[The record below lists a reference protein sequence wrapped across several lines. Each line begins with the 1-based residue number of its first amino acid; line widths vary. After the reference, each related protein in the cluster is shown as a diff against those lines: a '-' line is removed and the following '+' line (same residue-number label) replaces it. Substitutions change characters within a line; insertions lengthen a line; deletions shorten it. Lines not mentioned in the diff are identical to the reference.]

1 MNASQKGLDVSI
13 MGREYRVACPPD
25 QEPSLLEA
33 VAYLDHKM
41 REIRD
46 QGKVVGLERIAVM
59 AAARTS
65 ARLSGAGCPQVS
77 TSERSTEVTE
87 KPECR
92 RLSPSIPA
100 ER

>member
-59 AAARTS
+59 AALNITHE
-65 ARLSGAGCPQVS
+65 LLTNKGSG
-77 TSERSTEVTE
+77 TFDIEDF
-87 KPECR
+87 KR
-92 RLSPSIPA
+92 RIDSMQADIDGALNDQD
-100 ER
+100 